1 MFVAWDRLFAL
12 HNALLVESWSMK
24 AVFFYFIWMLV
35 IYMLTST
42 KQTMQRD
49 TGFTCGPRKAK
60 LRYATKTNGEELS
73 WESSDDESDWSAYA
87 DKDISDGIEHLKGSN
102 YFREEVGDNLH
113 EDISWKVSAVAIEYN
128 LM

>member
-49 TGFTCGPRKAK
+49 TGFTCFYACHSCSN
-60 LRYATKTNGEELS
+60 LRSLDFQRWNRA
-73 WESSDDESDWSAYA
+73 A
-87 DKDISDGIEHLKGSN
+87 DS
-102 YFREEVGDNLH
+102 VG
-113 EDISWKVSAVAIEYN
+113 
-128 LM
+128 